1 MVEDINEPKM
11 AACPGW
17 CGTVGW
23 VSSGKPKGHQFNQQS
38 QHMLGLQVQSLVGA
52 HMEDNQSMFFP
63 LSKN

>member
-23 VSSGKPKGHQFNQQS
+23 VSSGKPKGHQFN
-38 QHMLGLQVQSLVGA
+38 
-52 HMEDNQSMFFP
+52 
-63 LSKN
+63 